1 MTLSE
6 RKTNIC
12 GVFWK
17 DMKDIIM
24 AGDRSG
30 KSIKIPLN
38 QDQQLLLM
46 RYIEAE
52 KQEKDFISRGL
63 AHLFVQ
69 DVFFYV
75 YYGGHGCADQKQY
88 FVLNG
93 KDINKIFWRAEE
105 KMKTLLG
112 RCGSNVKMICVYDCC
127 REPYQK
133 LFERISKHL

>member
-1 MTLSE
+1 
-6 RKTNIC
+6 
-12 GVFWK
+12 
-17 DMKDIIM
+17 MKDIIM

-38 QDQQLLLM
+38 QNQQLLLM

-63 AHLFVQ
+63 ARLFVQ

-75 YYGGHGCADQKQY
+75 YYAGHGCADQKQH
-88 FVLNG
+88 FVLNATDIG
-93 KDINKIFWRAEE
+93 KMFWPVESKI
-105 KMKTLLG
+105 KTLLG
-112 RCGSNVKMICVYDCC
+112 RCGSNVKVICVYDCC

-133 LFERISKHL
+133 LLEKISNHLKIINI